1 MHMKDELRYIGE
13 KIIANDRVIARNVTD
28 ILEKNDTFRLPG
40 QEIPI
45 ERKVDFCAKLI
56 SHFGEALTG
65 KRESILPEIE
75 EWGKKAAEVAIRYH
89 VSLTDSLRS
98 VSFFRT
104 IVWDVFTDELE
115 KKKFAAI
122 TMLDVSKIIDPLLDR
137 VSSIVGEEFE
147 AHTNRLMDVAYTA
160 LEELSVPVVPIVEG
174 VAVVPLVGSI
184 DTRRARL
191 IMDVALSESM
201 RLNVRQIIFDI
212 SGVPVI
218 DTMVAD
224 QLFQIFSALRLTGV
238 EAIIT
243 GIRPEISQTIVSLG
257 LNFNSVKTRA
267 TMRQALKDLGIQKID
282 KETESSLA
290 LIENR

>member
-1 MHMKDELRYIGE
+1 MKDELQYIGE
-13 KIIANDRVIARNVTD
+13 KIIANDHVIARNVTD
-28 ILEKNDTFRLPG
+28 ILEKNDTFRLPHL
-40 QEIPI
+40 EMPLD
-45 ERKVDFCAKLI
+45 RKVDFCAKLI
-56 SHFGEALTG
+56 SLLGEALTG

-75 EWGKKAAEVAIRYH
+75 EWGKKAAEVAIRH
-89 VSLTDSLRS
+89 RVSLTDSLRS

-104 IVWDVFTDELE
+104 VVWDVFTDELE

-137 VSSIVGEEFE
+137 VSSVVGEGFE
-147 AHTNRLMDVAYTA
+147 AHTTRLMNVAYTA

-184 DTRRARL
+184 DTRRAKL
-191 IMDVALSESM
+191 IMEVALSEST
-201 RLNVRQIIFDI
+201 RLDIRQIIFDI

-243 GIRPEISQTIVSLG
+243 GIRPEISQTIVNLG

-267 TMRQALKDLGIQKID
+267 TMRQALKDLGIQMVGR
-282 KETESSLA
+282 EPELNSSL
-290 LIENR
+290 IEK

>member
-1 MHMKDELRYIGE
+1 MKDELRYIGE
-13 KIIANDRVIARNVTD
+13 KIIANDRVIARSVTD
-28 ILEKNDTFRLPG
+28 ILDKNDTFRLPS
-40 QEIPI
+40 QEIPL

-56 SHFGEALTG
+56 IHLGEALTG

-75 EWGKKAAEVAIRYH
+75 EWGKKAADVAIRYTI
-89 VSLTDSLRS
+89 SLTDSLRS

-104 IVWDVFTDELE
+104 VVWDVFTDELE

-122 TMLDVSKIIDPLLDR
+122 TMLDASKIIDPLLDR
-137 VSSIVGEEFE
+137 VSSVVGEEFE

-191 IMDVALSESM
+191 IMDVALSESTRM
-201 RLNVRQIIFDI
+201 NVRQIIFDI

-267 TMRQALKDLGIQKID
+267 TMRQALKDLGVQKID
-282 KETESSLA
+282 KQAS
-290 LIENR
+290 IEK